1 MATKNI
7 MLLLLFTFLPFLLF
21 AQTDKKILS
30 PIKRYKEQQRI
41 KKKIALNHLTAL
53 QNGVLI
59 VRYETSRNKLNALE
73 LMVKQKPK
81 SKRFKRLLRKTTK
94 KAKALQE
101 ATITAYTEYY
111 TFSKV
116 IFMPDTLSN
125 KLLAGVRKGIFV
137 NQYLE
142 IDESIELTVDDF
154 YITYSGFTP
163 VSTTSGMEALLIAD
177 SENNLLKAP
186 FPYATKLNTLSGT
199 VNAADKAIE
208 IGKIVQNQQRKLDE
222 FRIKR
227 K

>member
-137 NQYLE
+137 KQYLE
-142 IDESIELTVDDF
+142 ID
-154 YITYSGFTP
+154 
-163 VSTTSGMEALLIAD
+163 
-177 SENNLLKAP
+177 
-186 FPYATKLNTLSGT
+186 
-199 VNAADKAIE
+199 
-208 IGKIVQNQQRKLDE
+208 
-222 FRIKR
+222 
-227 K
+227 